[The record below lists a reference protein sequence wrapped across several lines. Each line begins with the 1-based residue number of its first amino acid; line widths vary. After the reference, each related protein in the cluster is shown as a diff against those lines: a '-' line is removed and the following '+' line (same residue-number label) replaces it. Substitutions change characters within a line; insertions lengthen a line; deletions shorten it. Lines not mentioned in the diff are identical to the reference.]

1 MRYGLV
7 LLLAL
12 GMATC
17 LASADT
23 ASAMPRQTSVALRR
37 MPVEV
42 RQDYRSAIR
51 AMPLLERPNRPGH
64 FYGNTVRRI
73 HHRRMRRLYHGG

>member
-23 ASAMPRQTSVALRR
+23 ASAMTRQTSVILRR

-42 RQDYRSAIR
+42 RQDYRNAIR

-73 HHRRMRRLYHGG
+73 HHRRMRRLYYGG